1 MLRPLSGPLV
11 LAAAEGGGS
20 SIMNVDTTLWV
31 ATLVA
36 FAVFAGILAK
46 FAWGPL
52 LKIVDEREKAIRD
65 QVESAERAAAD
76 AKAALAQHQELLRGA
91 ARERDELLARAA
103 KDAEAVRAEL
113 QAKARADA
121 EQIVA
126 RAREQMQR
134 EREQAVAELRSQ
146 VADIAVEAASR
157 IVKSSLSEDAQR
169 KLVDDYI
176 RELPRGAPPG
186 RAGAR

>member
-1 MLRPLSGPLV
+1 MLSPIAALL

-20 SIMNVDTTLWV
+20 GIMSVDTTLFV

-36 FAVFAGILAK
+36 FAIFAVILAK

-52 LKIVDEREKAIRD
+52 LQIVDEREKTIRE
-65 QVESAERAAAD
+65 QVDSAEKAAAD
-76 AKAALAQHQELLRGA
+76 AKAALLQHQELLRGA
-91 ARERDELLARAA
+91 GRERDEILARAA
-103 KDAEAVRAEL
+103 KDAEGLRAEL
-113 QAKARADA
+113 QVKARADA

-134 EREQAVAELRSQ
+134 EKEQALTELRSQ

-157 IVKSSLSEDAQR
+157 IVKSSLSDEAQR
-169 KLVDDYI
+169 KLVDEYI
-176 RELPRGAPPG
+176 QELPRAVKGG
-186 RAGAR
+186 RA

>member
-1 MLRPLSGPLV
+1 MTTTLAAL

-20 SIMNVDTTLWV
+20 ITSVDTTLFW

-36 FAVFAGILAK
+36 FAVFAFILAK

-52 LKIVDEREKAIRD
+52 LKIVDEREKTIRD
-65 QVESAERAAAD
+65 QVESAERAAAE
-76 AKAALAQHQELLRGA
+76 AKTTLEKHHELLRGA
-91 ARERDELLARAA
+91 GRERDEILARAGR
-103 KDAEAVRAEL
+103 DSEALRAEL
-113 QAKARADA
+113 QQKARADA

-134 EREQAVAELRSQ
+134 EKEQAIVELRTQ

-157 IVKSSLSEDAQR
+157 IVKSSLSEEAQR

-176 RELPRGAPPG
+176 KELPRAVKEG
-186 RAGAR
+186 RA

>member
-1 MLRPLSGPLV
+1 MQSPIAAL
-11 LAAAEGGGS
+11 LAAAEGGGAG
-20 SIMNVDTTLWV
+20 IMSVDTTLFV

-36 FAVFAGILAK
+36 FAIFAVILAK

-52 LKIVDEREKAIRD
+52 LQIVDEREKTIRE
-65 QVESAERAAAD
+65 QVDSAEKAAAD
-76 AKAALAQHQELLRGA
+76 AKAALLQHQELLRGA
-91 ARERDELLARAA
+91 GRERDEILARAA
-103 KDAEAVRAEL
+103 KDAEGLRAEL

-134 EREQAVAELRSQ
+134 EKEQAVAELRSQ

-157 IVKSSLSEDAQR
+157 IVKSSLSEEAQR
-169 KLVDDYI
+169 KLVDEYI
-176 RELPRGAPPG
+176 QELPRAVKGGQA
-186 RAGAR
+186 

>member
-1 MLRPLSGPLV
+1 MLSPLPGTLL

-20 SIMNVDTTLWV
+20 GIMDVDTTLWL
-31 ATLVA
+31 ATLVG
-36 FAVFAGILAK
+36 FAVFAAILAR

-65 QVESAERAAAD
+65 QVESAEKAAAD
-76 AKAALAQHQELLRGA
+76 ARAALAQHQELLRGA

-113 QAKARADA
+113 QAKARGDAD
-121 EQIVA
+121 QIVA

-134 EREQAVAELRSQ
+134 EKEHAIAELRSQ

-157 IVKSSLSEDAQR
+157 IVKSSLSQEAQR

-176 RELPRGAPPG
+176 QELPRARREG
-186 RAGAR
+186 RA